1 MSFEWPQLLLGL
13 VLVPAVA
20 ALYVASHR
28 RRKAYALRFAN
39 LALLD
44 SVVTKSPGMKRH
56 VPPLL
61 YLLSLAALLV
71 SLARPTAVV
80 AVPQDQTTVMLVMDT
95 SGSMS
100 ADDIRP
106 NRLEAAQA
114 AAAAFVDGLPDG
126 AQVGLIAFHH
136 VASVQAPPTR
146 DHDAVTKALGS
157 LRPNGGT
164 AIGDGLQVAVDQ
176 LAAARTEGAPP
187 GLVVLLSDG
196 MPTHGSPP
204 AEAAAKARDAG
215 VRVHSVGIGQ
225 RGAAPVIGQNQI
237 ARLDETTLRQI
248 AEVTGGTYSYA
259 AEARDLEQVYSEL
272 SAQVAWVE
280 EETEI
285 TALLAGLGSALMLA
299 AGLLSLRWFQ
309 RVP

>member
-1 MSFEWPQLLLGL
+1 MSFEWPQLL
-13 VLVPAVA
+13 PALALLPLVA
-20 ALYVASHR
+20 ALYVHTHR
-28 RRKAYALRFAN
+28 RRKTYALRFAN

-44 SVVTKSPGMKRH
+44 SVVTKSPGLKRH

-80 AVPQDQTTVMLVMDT
+80 AVPRDQTTVMLVMDT

-114 AAAAFVDGLPDG
+114 AAGAFVEGLPDG
-126 AQVGLIAFHH
+126 SRVGLIGFHH

-146 DHDAVTKALGS
+146 DHAAVLKALGT

-164 AIGDGLQVAVDQ
+164 AIGDGLQVALDQ
-176 LAAARTEGAPP
+176 LAASRAEGAPA

-204 AEAAAKARDAG
+204 AEAAARAREAG

-237 ARLDETTLRQI
+237 ARLDETTLKQI
-248 AEVTGGTYSYA
+248 ADVTGGTYSYA
-259 AEARDLEQVYSEL
+259 AEARDLEQVYSDL
-272 SAQVAWVE
+272 SAQVAWVD
-280 EETEI
+280 EETEV

>member
-1 MSFEWPQLLLGL
+1 MSFEWPQLLPALA
-13 VLVPAVA
+13 LVPAVA
-20 ALYVASHR
+20 ALYTWSHR

-44 SVVTKSPGMKRH
+44 SVVTKSPGFKRH

-80 AVPQDQTTVMLVMDT
+80 AVPRDQTTVMLVMDT

-100 ADDIRP
+100 ADDISP
-106 NRLEAAQA
+106 NRLDAARSA
-114 AAAAFVDGLPDG
+114 AEAFVEGLPDG
-126 AQVGLIAFHH
+126 AQVGLVAFHH
-136 VASVQAPPTR
+136 VASVQAAPTR
-146 DHDAVTKALGS
+146 DHDAVAKALGS

-176 LAAARTEGAPP
+176 LAAARAAGGPP

-204 AEAAAKARDAG
+204 ADAAAKAREAG
-215 VRVHSVGIGQ
+215 VRVHAVGIGQ

-237 ARLDETTLRQI
+237 ARLDESTLRQI
-248 AEVTGGTYSYA
+248 ADVTGGTYSYA
-259 AEARDLEQVYSEL
+259 AEARDLEQVYSDL

-285 TALLAGLGSALMLA
+285 TAVLAGLGSALMLA